1 MTLPFFGNNGFLSDL
16 DRDMQSRVMA
26 LAQRKRQLRARLAA
40 GESISNEEWA
50 LLDEDMQQP
59 PINRPDAE
67 PSLPSG
73 FPRMQPFP
81 EGLFSN
87 ASGLFADTVPKNR
100 QHLFPSLFPDAVPR
114 MQPFPEGLFP
124 DAEPS
129 PPSGWVP
136 PRGFPRPN
144 LPPFF
149 PKGAPP
155 AEPAITPMHI
165 PFGDTPPRLITLEVN
180 RGLKKGTQ
188 GPGVGQYEVV
198 PMSGT
203 KTKGRAT
210 RKRLNRSR

>member
-67 PSLPSG
+67 PSLPI
-73 FPRMQPFP
+73 
-81 EGLFSN
+81 
-87 ASGLFADTVPKNR
+87 ADTVPKNR

-165 PFGDTPPRLITLEVN
+165 PFDDTPPRLINPVW
-180 RGLKKGTQ
+180 KKGTTY
-188 GPGVGQYEVV
+188 GEVV
-198 PMSGT
+198 PLSGT

-210 RKRLNRSR
+210 RKSLNRSR